1 MFDDYETAIGFMA
14 ATLTTV
20 AFIPQVIKV
29 LHTRSAR
36 DVSVGMYALF
46 TAGVALWLGYGLL
59 IGSWPVIVAN
69 GITLVL
75 AGAVLV
81 MKIRFDGWS

>member
-1 MFDDYETAIGFMA
+1 MNAYATTIGFMA
-14 ATLTTV
+14 ATLTTI

-46 TAGVALWLGYGLL
+46 TTGVALWLGYGIL
-59 IGSWPVIVAN
+59 IVSWPVIAAN
-69 GITLVL
+69 SITLVL

-81 MKIRFDGWS
+81 MKIRFDGWN

>member
-1 MFDDYETAIGFMA
+1 MYETAIGFMA

-59 IGSWPVIVAN
+59 IGSWPVIAAN
-69 GITLVL
+69 GITLIL